1 MTGSLVPDP
10 RPRPDT
16 GRDVW
21 LVRVSWWRVA
31 VFSILYAMPALG
43 ALGLAANLARGQ
55 PVTGAHLLMFLVL
68 AGAAVGLYKLM
79 FAHIRTGG
87 VIMELR
93 PEGLVLP
100 VLGSR
105 QPIPWERVRIRGG
118 PLLSWPI
125 ATMILA
131 RIDPRVHDRLPLFG
145 RGLPRRRRMAEQTV
159 SVVMPNIMQG
169 GRARLIRIA
178 DEYRAAAG
186 VPRGAG
192 P

>member
-1 MTGSLVPDP
+1 MTEYLVPGP
-10 RPRPDT
+10 RPHPDT
-16 GRDVW
+16 SREVW
-21 LVRVSWWRVA
+21 LIRVSWWRV
-31 VFSILYAMPALG
+31 VMFSVLYAVPALA
-43 ALGLAANLARGQ
+43 ALGLVINAARGQ
-55 PVTGAHLLMFLVL
+55 PVTGMHVLMFLVL
-68 AGAAVGLYKLM
+68 AGAAVALYKLM
-79 FAHIRTGG
+79 FAHIRRGG

-105 QPIPWERVRIRGG
+105 QPIPWDRVRIRGG

-125 ATMILA
+125 ATMILT
-131 RIDPRVHDRLPLFG
+131 RIDPRIHDRLPLFG

-186 VPRGAG
+186 VPPGAG